1 MNQHLF
7 VYQKIDFNII
17 YLLAHLIILI
27 MSFDITHFLKSGDTK
42 GNSALKGELMKKIS
56 DLMRDQKLFLLEYTY
71 FRDSEKNGG
80 SIVNANWMIEIL
92 NKLKDDELT
101 NIITDMYGNIYTKS
115 DGKSLT
121 VNITAITDKLVDT
134 KNFTNDQKDS
144 IKNIFNFLTDNKQ
157 KGFIMKGYAGTGK
170 TTTIVEL
177 SYYLLKE
184 GLLTSIIFTAPT
196 NKAVNVIKGK
206 FRPYLKLLYEQI
218 TKLSLDDNFKF
229 EDALDILMTHD
240 VKIDFAT
247 IHKLLKYKTD
257 FSNEGDRVFI
267 RNGDSLITK
276 YELIIIDECSMIPL
290 NIVDSLFEEIRK
302 GEFKSGDNYKKV
314 PKILFCGDPA
324 QLPPVGEL
332 TSSLFMNGENMMALE
347 KYTQILSIDDNGF
360 MTAHNHTEF
369 KTRYETFTTELLSL
383 KTTTLKTVVRS
394 KIDNV
399 TQVCYQ
405 IRRWVNN
412 EVEIPNL
419 QPYLNKKG
427 VNFYKYDDG
436 DKLKS
441 DWFKTC
447 LKQFKANKNLNIIL
461 TWTNKQS
468 DIYNQTIRNNLFK
481 KKDIKRFEK
490 GDILMLNDF
499 HNIDDS
505 KKSKDITNI
514 GGKFYTSEQIK
525 IVDVSTTTKNVGEF
539 SSRLCDSARKLKDAG
554 YIEKKYVPI
563 IETINKSTK
572 RSYKCWTLTVQKLS
586 DNVSEEELYIINVID
601 ESEVKSLDN
610 DKYFVTSQIKKLRK
624 NLLGGLKNKSK
635 QIDEHIIKP
644 LWKEW
649 YKIFMESFADVNY
662 GYAISCHKAQGSNFY
677 NVYVDAHDVFKN
689 TNQDEMKRCFYTAA
703 TRTSN
708 ELHILF

>member
-1 MNQHLF
+1 
-7 VYQKIDFNII
+7 
-17 YLLAHLIILI
+17 

-42 GNSALKGELMKKIS
+42 DHIESKGEFIKKIS

-92 NKLKDDELT
+92 NKLKDEELT
-101 NIITDMYGNIYTKS
+101 NMIADMYSNIYTRS
-115 DGKSLT
+115 DDKSLI
-121 VNITAITDKLVDT
+121 VDITGITDKLVNT

-144 IKNIFNFLTDNKQ
+144 IKNIFNFLSDNKQ

-184 GLLTSIIFTAPT
+184 RLLTSIIFTAPT

-206 FRPYLKLLYEQI
+206 FRPYLKLLYKQF
-218 TKLSLDDNFKF
+218 TKLNIDDSFKF

-247 IHKLLKYKTD
+247 IHKLLKFKTD

-332 TSSLFMNGENMMALE
+332 SSSLFMNVENMIPLE
-347 KYTQILSIDDNGF
+347 KYTQLLSIDVDGF
-360 MTAHNHTEF
+360 MSTYNHTEF
-369 KTRYETFTTELLSL
+369 KARYQTFTTELLSL

-419 QPYLNKKG
+419 HPYLDKKG

-441 DWFKTC
+441 DWFKNC
-447 LKQFKANKNLNIIL
+447 LKQFKSNKNLNIIL

-468 DIYNQTIRNNLFK
+468 DIYNQTIRYNMFK
-481 KKDIKRFEK
+481 RKDIKRFEK

-505 KKSKDITNI
+505 KKSKDFTNI

-525 IVDVSTTTKNVGEF
+525 IVDVATTTKNVGEF
-539 SSRLCDSARKLKDAG
+539 SSRLCDAARKLKDAT

-563 IETINKSTK
+563 IEIINKSTK

-586 DNVSEEELYIINVID
+586 EEELYIINVID
-601 ESEVKSLDN
+601 DSDLKTLDN
-610 DKYFVTSQIKKLRK
+610 DKNFVTSQIKKLRK
-624 NLLGGLKNKSK
+624 TLLAGLKNKSK
-635 QIDEHIIKP
+635 QIDEHIIKT
-644 LWKEW
+644 LWREW
-649 YKIFMESFADVNY
+649 YKIFIESFADVNY

-689 TNQDEMKRCFYTAA
+689 TNKDEMKRCFYTAT